1 MYCLYIHL
9 YTFRKSF
16 EDRPL
21 NKWLSLAGA
30 GSGIHVFAAALFGFI
45 CRSGI
50 QAPACVCLRRHCL
63 GSSVALGYRLRH
75 ACVCGGTVWVHLSLW
90 NTGSGIHVFAAA
102 LFGFICRSGIQ
113 APACVCLR
121 RHCLGSTDVS
131 SHSNCSNNSYSRDN
145 FLRPCIAIV

>member
-63 GSSVALGYRLRH
+63 GS
-75 ACVCGGTVWVHLSLW
+75 
-90 NTGSGIHVFAAA
+90 
-102 LFGFICRSGIQ
+102 
-113 APACVCLR
+113 
-121 RHCLGSTDVS
+121 TDVS